1 MMYINYRSIKYQL
14 DRPLAVLFLVFCA
27 PFMLVFAVAA
37 ALELKAFPFII
48 QERGLTFENG
58 RLKIYKF
65 RTMKKHSTN
74 NIRNPQ
80 NVFEKHYLEG
90 FVPPFCRWLRQTG
103 LDELPQ
109 LMNVIKGEMS
119 LVGPRPFTL
128 ADLEIIENGD
138 SKSYTILGK
147 LRSKPGITG
156 YWQVHGSRRQ
166 GVANMVWL
174 QEYYDRNV
182 SLRLDIKILFS
193 TLPLVILGQHTDTI
207 VVNDQTAAKAVLV
220 KSLSQG

>member
-1 MMYINYRSIKYQL
+1 MKSIDYMSVKYAL
-14 DRPLAVLFLVFCA
+14 DRPLAVLLLVLCA

-65 RTMKKHSTN
+65 RTMRKHNTN
-74 NIRNPQ
+74 NARNAK

-109 LMNVIKGEMS
+109 LLNVIKGEMS
-119 LVGPRPFTL
+119 FVGPRPFTL
-128 ADLEIIENGD
+128 ADLEIIEKED
-138 SKSYTILGK
+138 DKSYRILGK
-147 LRSKPGITG
+147 LQSKPGITG

-166 GVANMVWL
+166 GAANMVWL

-182 SLRLDIKILFS
+182 SLRLDIKIFFS
-193 TLPLVILGQHTDTI
+193 TLPLIMLGQHTDTI
-207 VVNDQTAAKAVLV
+207 VVNDLASTKEILV
-220 KSLSQG
+220 KSLSHS